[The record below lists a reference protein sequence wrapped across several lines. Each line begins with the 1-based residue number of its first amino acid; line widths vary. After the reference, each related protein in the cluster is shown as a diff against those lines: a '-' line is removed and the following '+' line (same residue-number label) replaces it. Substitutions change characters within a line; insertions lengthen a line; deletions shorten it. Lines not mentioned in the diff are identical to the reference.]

1 MSEQARFLGGGQESG
16 CAFPAFPHESL
27 PWKHCSKESCICAS
41 VILDSTSNLY
51 YNMYY
56 KEATMT
62 SVRLPF
68 ELEQRLEIFAR
79 EKNKSKTDIIRQ
91 ALEKL
96 FHQEDS
102 GKDSYE
108 LGEEYFG
115 KYGSG
120 DGSLSVTYK
129 TSIKDRINAKLHSG

>member
-1 MSEQARFLGGGQESG
+1 
-16 CAFPAFPHESL
+16 
-27 PWKHCSKESCICAS
+27 
-41 VILDSTSNLY
+41 
-51 YNMYY
+51 
-56 KEATMT
+56 MT
-62 SVRLPF
+62 TVRLPL
-68 ELEQRLEIFAR
+68 ELEQRLEIIAR
-79 EKNKSKTDIIRQ
+79 EKSKSRTDIIRE
-91 ALEKL
+91 ALEL
-96 FHQEDS
+96 FFHQEDS